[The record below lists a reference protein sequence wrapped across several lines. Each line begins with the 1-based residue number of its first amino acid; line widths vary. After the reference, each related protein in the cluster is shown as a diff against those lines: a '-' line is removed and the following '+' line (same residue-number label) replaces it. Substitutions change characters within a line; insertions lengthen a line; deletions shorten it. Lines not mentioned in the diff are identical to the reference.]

1 MDRLSRILPALAL
14 MLVVSS
20 FNVSAEDAD
29 SDDDGWTDY
38 HEESCGTDPLNG
50 QDVPRDTDSSG
61 ICDYLDA
68 DDDNDGWWDHIE
80 QICGSDPLLVDSMP
94 NDFDGDGVCDNLD
107 RDADE
112 DGWSDLNEILC
123 GSSPMDQNS
132 VPMDLNG
139 DGRCE
144 DLPIPLPDLRE
155 PIQQETVLNP
165 VVIQVVASGSVSIL
179 AAGTVYSVE
188 PLRWSASRKIGL
200 GLPMIFGLARRTK
213 DGEFQRG
220 RLYGYIESNPGIHL
234 SALTR
239 LSDLGNNHATYHL
252 DKLEKEGRIWS
263 RRDGRLLI
271 FFADSV
277 PKDAQFSSLVL
288 DINFSKNSIKRSILM
303 HLNQAD
309 LMDLGGSSGS
319 QMAKELGVSPQVF
332 SYHIRSLIDWDMVER
347 KRSGLKVS
355 LSITELGIEALTGID
370 VVTEGARSGDL
381 ASATRR

>member
-1 MDRLSRILPALAL
+1 MGRLSPLLLALAL
-14 MLVVSS
+14 LLSVSS

-29 SDDDGWTDY
+29 SDGDGWTDY
-38 HEESCGTDPLNG
+38 HEESCGTDPLNW
-50 QDVPRDTDSSG
+50 QDVPQDTDSSG
-61 ICDYLDA
+61 LCDRLDM

-80 QICGSDPLLVDSMP
+80 QICGSDPLLVNSVP
-94 NDFDGDGVCDNLD
+94 NDLDGDGICDTLD
-107 RDADE
+107 KDTDE
-112 DGWSDLNEILC
+112 DGWSDLDEILC
-123 GSSPMDQNS
+123 GSSPMDENN
-132 VPMDLNG
+132 VPVDLNG

-144 DLPIPLPDLRE
+144 ALPIPLPDIQD
-155 PIQQETVLNP
+155 PIQQEKALNP
-165 VVIQVVASGSVSIL
+165 VTIQIVASGSVTIL

-188 PLRWSASRKIGL
+188 PLRWSASRKMLL
-200 GLPMIFGLARRTK
+200 GLPMVFGLVRKTK

-239 LSDLGNNHATYHL
+239 LSDLGNNQATYHL

-277 PKDAQFSSLVL
+277 PKDVSFSSPIL

-309 LMDLGGSSGS
+309 LMDLAGSSGS
-319 QMAKELGVSPQVF
+319 QLAKELGVSPQVF

-355 LSITELGIEALTGID
+355 LSITELGIEALTGIE
-370 VVTEGARSGDL
+370 VGAEQ
-381 ASATRR
+381 

>member
-1 MDRLSRILPALAL
+1 MGRLPPLLLALAL
-14 MLVVSS
+14 LLSVSS
-20 FNVSAEDAD
+20 FNVSAEEGD
-29 SDDDGWTDY
+29 SDGDGWTDY
-38 HEESCGTDPLNG
+38 HEESCGTDPLNW
-50 QDVPRDTDSSG
+50 QDVPQDTDSSG
-61 ICDYLDA
+61 LCDRLDM

-80 QICGSDPLLVDSMP
+80 QICGSDPLLVNSVP
-94 NDFDGDGVCDNLD
+94 NDLDGDGICDTLD
-107 RDADE
+107 KDTDE
-112 DGWSDLNEILC
+112 DGWSDLDEILC
-123 GSSPMDQNS
+123 GSLPMDEKN
-132 VPMDLNG
+132 VPVDLNG

-144 DLPIPLPDLRE
+144 ALPIPLPDIQD
-155 PIQQETVLNP
+155 PIQQEKALNP
-165 VVIQVVASGSVSIL
+165 VTIQIVASGSVTIL

-188 PLRWSASRKIGL
+188 PLRWSASRKMWL
-200 GLPMIFGLARRTK
+200 GLPMVFGLVRKTK

-239 LSDLGNNHATYHL
+239 LSDLGNNQATYHL

-277 PKDAQFSSLVL
+277 PKDASFSSPVL

-309 LMDLGGSSGS
+309 LMDLAGSSGS
-319 QMAKELGVSPQVF
+319 QLAKELGVSPQVF

-355 LSITELGIEALTGID
+355 LSITELGIEALTGIE
-370 VVTEGARSGDL
+370 VGAEQ
-381 ASATRR
+381 

>member
-1 MDRLSRILPALAL
+1 MDRLSPILPALAL
-14 MLVVSS
+14 LLVVSS
-20 FNVSAEDAD
+20 FNVSAEDSD

-50 QDVPRDTDSSG
+50 QDVPQDTDSSG
-61 ICDYLDA
+61 ICDYIDA

-80 QICGSDPLLVDSMP
+80 QICGSDPLLVDSVP
-94 NDFDGDGVCDNLD
+94 NDLDGDEICDTLD
-107 RDADE
+107 KDTDE
-112 DGWSDLNEILC
+112 DGWSDLDEILC
-123 GSSPMDQNS
+123 ESSPIDS
-132 VPMDLNG
+132 GSIPLDLNG

-144 DLPIPLPDLRE
+144 VLPIALPEVRQ
-155 PIQQETVLNP
+155 PIRQE
-165 VVIQVVASGSVSIL
+165 VILQPATIQLAVGGSAAIFAAGSVY
-179 AAGTVYSVE
+179 AVE
-188 PLRWSASRKIGL
+188 PARWTVSRKAWL
-200 GLPMIFGLARRTK
+200 SLLLMFGMVRKTK

-239 LSDLGNNHATYHL
+239 LSDLGNNQATYHL
-252 DKLEKEGRIWS
+252 DLLEKEGRIWS

-277 PKDAQFSSLVL
+277 AMDTSFSSPLL

-303 HLNQAD
+303 NLNQAD
-309 LMDLGGSSGS
+309 LMDLAGPSGS
-319 QMAKELGVSPQVF
+319 QLAKEIGVSPQVF
-332 SYHIRSLIDWDMVER
+332 SYHIRSLIDWEMVER

-370 VVTEGARSGDL
+370 MQVEE
-381 ASATRR
+381 

>member
-1 MDRLSRILPALAL
+1 MGRISPLLLALAL
-14 MLVVSS
+14 LLSVSS
-20 FNVSAEDAD
+20 FIVTAEDGD
-29 SDDDGWTDY
+29 SDGDGWTDY
-38 HEESCGTDPLNG
+38 HEESCGTDPLNW
-50 QDVPRDTDSSG
+50 QDVPQDTDSSG
-61 ICDYLDA
+61 LCDRLDM

-80 QICGSDPLLVDSMP
+80 QICGSDPLLVNSVP
-94 NDFDGDGVCDNLD
+94 NDLDGDGICDTLD
-107 RDADE
+107 KDTDE
-112 DGWSDLNEILC
+112 DGWSDLDEILC
-123 GSSPMDQNS
+123 GSLPMDEKN
-132 VPMDLNG
+132 VPVDLNG

-144 DLPIPLPDLRE
+144 ALPIPLPDIQD
-155 PIQQETVLNP
+155 PIQQEKALNP
-165 VVIQVVASGSVSIL
+165 VTIQIVASGSVTIL

-188 PLRWSASRKIGL
+188 PLRWSASRKMWL
-200 GLPMIFGLARRTK
+200 GLPMVFGLVRKTK

-239 LSDLGNNHATYHL
+239 LSDLGNNQATYHL

-277 PKDAQFSSLVL
+277 PKDASFSSPVL

-309 LMDLGGSSGS
+309 LMDLAGSSGS
-319 QMAKELGVSPQVF
+319 QLAKELGVSPQVF

-347 KRSGLKVS
+347 RRSGLKVS
-355 LSITELGIEALTGID
+355 LSITELGIEALTGIE
-370 VVTEGARSGDL
+370 VGAEQ
-381 ASATRR
+381 

>member
-1 MDRLSRILPALAL
+1 MGRLSPLLLALAL
-14 MLVVSS
+14 LLSVSS
-20 FNVSAEDAD
+20 FNVSAEDGD
-29 SDDDGWTDY
+29 SDGDGWTDN
-38 HEESCGTDPLNG
+38 HEESCGTDPLNW
-50 QDVPRDTDSSG
+50 QDVPQDTDSSG

-80 QICGSDPLLVDSMP
+80 QICGSDPLLVDSVP
-94 NDFDGDGVCDNLD
+94 NDLDGDGICDTLD
-107 RDADE
+107 KDTDE
-112 DGWSDLNEILC
+112 DGWSDLDEILC
-123 GSSPMDQNS
+123 GSSPIDS
-132 VPMDLNG
+132 GSIPLDLNG

-144 DLPIPLPDLRE
+144 VLPIPLPE
-155 PIQQETVLNP
+155 VHQPIRQEVILQQAT
-165 VVIQVVASGSVSIL
+165 IQLAVGGSAAIL
-179 AAGTVYSVE
+179 AAGSVYAVE
-188 PLRWSASRKIGL
+188 PVRWSVSRKAWL
-200 GLPMIFGLARRTK
+200 SLLLMFGMVRKTK

-239 LSDLGNNHATYHL
+239 LSDLGNNQATYHL
-252 DKLEKEGRIWS
+252 DRLEKEGRIWS

-277 PKDAQFSSLVL
+277 AMDNSFSSPLL

-303 HLNQAD
+303 NLNQAD
-309 LMDLGGSSGS
+309 LMDLAGPSGS
-319 QMAKELGVSPQVF
+319 QLAKEIGVSPQVF

-370 VVTEGARSGDL
+370 IEVEQ
-381 ASATRR
+381 

>member
-1 MDRLSRILPALAL
+1 MGRIPPLLFALAL
-14 MLVVSS
+14 LLSVSS
-20 FNVSAEDAD
+20 FIASAEDGD
-29 SDDDGWTDY
+29 SDGDGWTDY
-38 HEESCGTDPLNG
+38 HEDSCGTDPLNSN
-50 QDVPRDTDSSG
+50 DVPQDSDSSG

-80 QICGSDPLLVDSMP
+80 QVCGSNPLLVDSVP
-94 NDFDGDGVCDNLD
+94 NDLDGDGICDSLD
-107 RDADE
+107 KDTDE
-112 DGWSDLNEILC
+112 DGWSDLDEILC
-123 GSSPMDQNS
+123 GSSPMDENN
-132 VPMDLNG
+132 VPVDLNG

-144 DLPIPLPDLRE
+144 MLPIPLPDIQD
-155 PIQQETVLNP
+155 PIQKEKALNP
-165 VVIQVVASGSVSIL
+165 ITIQIVASGSATIL

-188 PLRWSASRKIGL
+188 PLRWSASRKMWL
-200 GLPMIFGLARRTK
+200 GLPMIFGLVRKTK
-213 DGEFQRG
+213 NGEFQRG

-239 LSDLGNNHATYHL
+239 LSDLGNNQATYHL
-252 DKLEKEGRIWS
+252 DKLQKEGRIWS

-277 PKDAQFSSLVL
+277 PKDASFSSQVL

-309 LMDLGGSSGS
+309 LMDLAGSSGS
-319 QMAKELGVSPQVF
+319 HLAKELGVSSQVF

-355 LSITELGIEALTGID
+355 LSITELGIEALTGIE
-370 VVTEGARSGDL
+370 VGAEQ
-381 ASATRR
+381 

>member
-1 MDRLSRILPALAL
+1 MGRISPLLFALAL
-14 MLVVSS
+14 LLSVSS
-20 FNVSAEDAD
+20 FNVSAEDED
-29 SDDDGWTDY
+29 SDGDGWTDY
-38 HEESCGTDPLNG
+38 HEDSCGTDPLNW
-50 QDVPRDTDSSG
+50 QDVPQDSDSSG

-80 QICGSDPLLVDSMP
+80 QVCGSDPLLVDSVP
-94 NDFDGDGVCDNLD
+94 NDLDDDGICDSLD
-107 RDADE
+107 KDTDE
-112 DGWSDLNEILC
+112 DGWSDLDEILC
-123 GSSPMDQNS
+123 GSSPMDENN
-132 VPMDLNG
+132 VPVDLNG

-144 DLPIPLPDLRE
+144 MLPIPLPDIQD
-155 PIQQETVLNP
+155 PIQKEKALNP
-165 VVIQVVASGSVSIL
+165 ITIQIVASGSATIL

-188 PLRWSASRKIGL
+188 PLRWSASRKMWL
-200 GLPMIFGLARRTK
+200 GLPMIFGLVRKTK
-213 DGEFQRG
+213 NGEFQRG

-239 LSDLGNNHATYHL
+239 LSDLGNNQATYHL
-252 DKLEKEGRIWS
+252 DKLQKEGRIWS

-277 PKDAQFSSLVL
+277 PKDASFSSQVL

-309 LMDLGGSSGS
+309 LMDLAGSNGS
-319 QMAKELGVSPQVF
+319 HLAKELGVSSQVF

-355 LSITELGIEALTGID
+355 LSITELGIEALTGIE
-370 VVTEGARSGDL
+370 VGAEQ
-381 ASATRR
+381 

>member
-1 MDRLSRILPALAL
+1 MGRLSPLLLALAL
-14 MLVVSS
+14 LLSVSS

-29 SDDDGWTDY
+29 SDGDGWTDY
-38 HEESCGTDPLNG
+38 HEESCGTDQLNW
-50 QDVPRDTDSSG
+50 QDVPQDTDSSG
-61 ICDYLDA
+61 LCDRLDM
-68 DDDNDGWWDHIE
+68 DDDNDGWWDQIE
-80 QICGSDPLLVDSMP
+80 QICGSDPLLVNSVP
-94 NDFDGDGVCDNLD
+94 NDLDGDGICDTLD
-107 RDADE
+107 KDTDE
-112 DGWSDLNEILC
+112 DGWSDLDEILC
-123 GSSPMDQNS
+123 GSSPMDENN
-132 VPMDLNG
+132 VPVDLNG

-144 DLPIPLPDLRE
+144 ALPIPLPDIQD
-155 PIQQETVLNP
+155 PIQQEKALNP
-165 VVIQVVASGSVSIL
+165 VTIQIVASGSVTIL

-188 PLRWSASRKIGL
+188 PLRWSASRKMWL
-200 GLPMIFGLARRTK
+200 GLPMVFGLIRKTK

-239 LSDLGNNHATYHL
+239 LSDLGNNRATYHL

-277 PKDAQFSSLVL
+277 PKDVSFSSPIL

-309 LMDLGGSSGS
+309 LMDLAGSSGS
-319 QMAKELGVSPQVF
+319 QLAKELGVSPQVF

-355 LSITELGIEALTGID
+355 LSITELGIEALTGIE
-370 VVTEGARSGDL
+370 VGAEQ
-381 ASATRR
+381 

>member
-1 MDRLSRILPALAL
+1 MGRLSPLLLALAL
-14 MLVVSS
+14 LLSVSS
-20 FNVSAEDAD
+20 FNVSAEDSD
-29 SDDDGWTDY
+29 SDGDGWTDY
-38 HEESCGTDPLNG
+38 HEESCGTDPLNW
-50 QDVPRDTDSSG
+50 QDVPQDTDSSG
-61 ICDYLDA
+61 LCDRLDM

-80 QICGSDPLLVDSMP
+80 QICGSDPLLVNSVP
-94 NDFDGDGVCDNLD
+94 NDLDGDGICDTLD
-107 RDADE
+107 KDTDE
-112 DGWSDLNEILC
+112 DGWSDLDEILC
-123 GSSPMDQNS
+123 GSLPMDEKN
-132 VPMDLNG
+132 VPVDLNG

-144 DLPIPLPDLRE
+144 ALPIPLPDIQD
-155 PIQQETVLNP
+155 PIQQEKALNP
-165 VVIQVVASGSVSIL
+165 VTIQIVASGSVTIL

-188 PLRWSASRKIGL
+188 PLRWSASRKMWL
-200 GLPMIFGLARRTK
+200 GLPMVFGLVRKTK

-239 LSDLGNNHATYHL
+239 LSDLGNNQATYHL

-277 PKDAQFSSLVL
+277 PKDASFSSSVL

-309 LMDLGGSSGS
+309 LMDLAGSSGS
-319 QMAKELGVSPQVF
+319 QLAKELGVSPQVF

-355 LSITELGIEALTGID
+355 LSITELGIDALTGIE
-370 VVTEGARSGDL
+370 VGAEQ
-381 ASATRR
+381 

>member
-1 MDRLSRILPALAL
+1 MGRLSPLLLALAL
-14 MLVVSS
+14 LLSVSS
-20 FNVSAEDAD
+20 FNVSAEDGD
-29 SDDDGWTDY
+29 SDGDGWTDY
-38 HEESCGTDPLNG
+38 HEESCGTDPLNW
-50 QDVPRDTDSSG
+50 QDVPQDTDSSG

-80 QICGSDPLLVDSMP
+80 QICGSDPLLVDSVP
-94 NDFDGDGVCDNLD
+94 NDLDGDGICDTLD
-107 RDADE
+107 KDTDE
-112 DGWSDLNEILC
+112 DGWSDLDEILC
-123 GSSPMDQNS
+123 GSSPIDS
-132 VPMDLNG
+132 GSIPLDLNG

-144 DLPIPLPDLRE
+144 VLPIPLPEVRQPIRQEVILE
-155 PIQQETVLNP
+155 PAIIQL
-165 VVIQVVASGSVSIL
+165 AAGGSTAIL
-179 AAGTVYSVE
+179 AAGSIYVVE
-188 PLRWSASRKIGL
+188 PVRWSVSRKAWL
-200 GLPMIFGLARRTK
+200 SLLLMFGMVRKTK

-239 LSDLGNNHATYHL
+239 LSDLGNNQATYHL
-252 DKLEKEGRIWS
+252 DRLEKEGRIWS

-277 PKDAQFSSLVL
+277 AMDTSLSSPLL

-303 HLNQAD
+303 NLNQAD
-309 LMDLGGSSGS
+309 LMDLAGPSGS
-319 QMAKELGVSPQVF
+319 QLAKEIGVSPQVF

-370 VVTEGARSGDL
+370 IEVEQ
-381 ASATRR
+381 

>member
-1 MDRLSRILPALAL
+1 MGRLSPLLLALAL
-14 MLVVSS
+14 LLSVSS

-29 SDDDGWTDY
+29 SDGDGWTDY
-38 HEESCGTDPLNG
+38 HEESCGTDPLNW
-50 QDVPRDTDSSG
+50 QDVPQDTDSSG
-61 ICDYLDA
+61 LCDRLDM

-80 QICGSDPLLVDSMP
+80 QICGSDPLLVNSVP
-94 NDFDGDGVCDNLD
+94 NDLDGDGICDTLD
-107 RDADE
+107 KDTDE
-112 DGWSDLNEILC
+112 DGWSDLDEILC
-123 GSSPMDQNS
+123 GSLPMDEYN
-132 VPMDLNG
+132 VPVDLNG

-144 DLPIPLPDLRE
+144 ALPIPLPDIQD
-155 PIQQETVLNP
+155 PIQQEIALNP
-165 VVIQVVASGSVSIL
+165 VTIQIVASGSVTIL

-188 PLRWSASRKIGL
+188 PLRWSASRKMWL
-200 GLPMIFGLARRTK
+200 GLPMVFGLVRKTK

-239 LSDLGNNHATYHL
+239 LSDLGNNQATYHL
-252 DKLEKEGRIWS
+252 DKLEKDGRIWS

-277 PKDAQFSSLVL
+277 PKDASFSSPVL

-309 LMDLGGSSGS
+309 LMDLAGSSGS
-319 QMAKELGVSPQVF
+319 QLAKELGVSPQVF

-355 LSITELGIEALTGID
+355 LSITELGIEALTGIE
-370 VVTEGARSGDL
+370 VGAEQ
-381 ASATRR
+381 

>member
-1 MDRLSRILPALAL
+1 MGRLSPLLLALAL
-14 MLVVSS
+14 LLSVSS
-20 FNVSAEDAD
+20 FNVSAEDSD
-29 SDDDGWTDY
+29 SDGDGWTDY
-38 HEESCGTDPLNG
+38 HEESCGTDPLNW
-50 QDVPRDTDSSG
+50 QDVPQDTDSSG
-61 ICDYLDA
+61 LCDRLDM

-80 QICGSDPLLVDSMP
+80 QICGSDPLLVNSVP
-94 NDFDGDGVCDNLD
+94 NDLDGDGICDTLD
-107 RDADE
+107 KDTDE
-112 DGWSDLNEILC
+112 DGWSDLDEILC
-123 GSSPMDQNS
+123 GSLPMDEKN
-132 VPMDLNG
+132 VPVDLNG

-144 DLPIPLPDLRE
+144 ALPIPLPDIQD
-155 PIQQETVLNP
+155 PIQQEKALNP
-165 VVIQVVASGSVSIL
+165 VTIQIVASGSVTIL

-188 PLRWSASRKIGL
+188 PLRWSASRKMWL
-200 GLPMIFGLARRTK
+200 GLPMVFGLVRKTK

-239 LSDLGNNHATYHL
+239 LSDLGNNQATYHL
-252 DKLEKEGRIWS
+252 DKLEKEERIWS

-277 PKDAQFSSLVL
+277 PKDASFSSPVL

-309 LMDLGGSSGS
+309 LMDLAGSSGS
-319 QMAKELGVSPQVF
+319 QLAKELGVSPQVF

-355 LSITELGIEALTGID
+355 LSITELGIEALTGIE
-370 VVTEGARSGDL
+370 VGAEQ
-381 ASATRR
+381 

>member
-1 MDRLSRILPALAL
+1 MGRLSPLLLALAL
-14 MLVVSS
+14 LLSVSS

-29 SDDDGWTDY
+29 SDGDGWTDY
-38 HEESCGTDPLNG
+38 HEESCGTDPLNW
-50 QDVPRDTDSSG
+50 QDVPQDTDSSG
-61 ICDYLDA
+61 LCDRLDM

-80 QICGSDPLLVDSMP
+80 QICGSDPLLVNSVP
-94 NDFDGDGVCDNLD
+94 NDLDGDGICDTLD
-107 RDADE
+107 KDTDE
-112 DGWSDLNEILC
+112 DGWSDLDEILC
-123 GSSPMDQNS
+123 GSLPMDEKN
-132 VPMDLNG
+132 VPVDLNG

-144 DLPIPLPDLRE
+144 TLPIPLPDIQD
-155 PIQQETVLNP
+155 PIQQEKALNP
-165 VVIQVVASGSVSIL
+165 VTIKIVASGSVTIL

-188 PLRWSASRKIGL
+188 PLRWSASRKMWL
-200 GLPMIFGLARRTK
+200 GLPMVFGLVRKTK

-239 LSDLGNNHATYHL
+239 LSDLGNNQATYHL

-277 PKDAQFSSLVL
+277 PKDASFSSPVL

-303 HLNQAD
+303 HLSQAD
-309 LMDLGGSSGS
+309 LMDLAGSSGS
-319 QMAKELGVSPQVF
+319 QLAKELGVSPQVF

-355 LSITELGIEALTGID
+355 LSITELGIEALTGIE
-370 VVTEGARSGDL
+370 VGAEQ
-381 ASATRR
+381 

>member
-1 MDRLSRILPALAL
+1 MGRISPLLFALAL
-14 MLVVSS
+14 LLSVSS
-20 FNVSAEDAD
+20 FNVSAEDED
-29 SDDDGWTDY
+29 SDGDGWTDY
-38 HEESCGTDPLNG
+38 HEDSCGTDPLNW
-50 QDVPRDTDSSG
+50 QDVPQDSDSSG

-80 QICGSDPLLVDSMP
+80 QVCGSDPLLVDSVP
-94 NDFDGDGVCDNLD
+94 NDWDDDGICDSLD
-107 RDADE
+107 KDTDE
-112 DGWSDLNEILC
+112 DGWSDLDEILC
-123 GSSPMDQNS
+123 GSSPMDENN
-132 VPMDLNG
+132 VPVDLNG

-144 DLPIPLPDLRE
+144 MLPIPLPDIQD
-155 PIQQETVLNP
+155 PIQKEKALNP
-165 VVIQVVASGSVSIL
+165 ITIQIVASGSATIL

-188 PLRWSASRKIGL
+188 PLRWSASRKMWL
-200 GLPMIFGLARRTK
+200 GLPMIFGLVRKTK
-213 DGEFQRG
+213 NGEFQRG

-239 LSDLGNNHATYHL
+239 LSDLGNNQATYHL
-252 DKLEKEGRIWS
+252 DKLQKEGRIWS

-277 PKDAQFSSLVL
+277 PKDASFSSQVL

-309 LMDLGGSSGS
+309 LMDLAGSNGS
-319 QMAKELGVSPQVF
+319 HLAKELGVSSQVF

-355 LSITELGIEALTGID
+355 LSITELGIEALTGIE
-370 VVTEGARSGDL
+370 VGAEQ
-381 ASATRR
+381 

>member
-1 MDRLSRILPALAL
+1 MGRLPPLLLALAL
-14 MLVVSS
+14 LLSVSS
-20 FNVSAEDAD
+20 FNVSAEEGD
-29 SDDDGWTDY
+29 SDGDGWTDY
-38 HEESCGTDPLNG
+38 HEESCGTDPLNW
-50 QDVPRDTDSSG
+50 QDVPQDTDSSG
-61 ICDYLDA
+61 LCDRLDM

-80 QICGSDPLLVDSMP
+80 QICGSDPLLVNSVP
-94 NDFDGDGVCDNLD
+94 NDLDGDGICDTLD
-107 RDADE
+107 KDTDE
-112 DGWSDLNEILC
+112 DGWSDLDEILC
-123 GSSPMDQNS
+123 GSLPMDENN
-132 VPMDLNG
+132 VPVDLNG

-144 DLPIPLPDLRE
+144 ELPIPLPDIQD
-155 PIQQETVLNP
+155 PIQQEKALNP
-165 VVIQVVASGSVSIL
+165 VTIQIVATGSVTIL

-188 PLRWSASRKIGL
+188 PLRWSASRKMWL
-200 GLPMIFGLARRTK
+200 GLPMVFGLVRKTK

-239 LSDLGNNHATYHL
+239 LSDLGNNQATYHL
-252 DKLEKEGRIWS
+252 DKLEKEDRIWS

-277 PKDAQFSSLVL
+277 PKDASFSSPVL

-309 LMDLGGSSGS
+309 LMDLAGSSGS
-319 QMAKELGVSPQVF
+319 QLAKELGVSPQVF

-355 LSITELGIEALTGID
+355 LSITELGIEALTGIE
-370 VVTEGARSGDL
+370 VGEEQ
-381 ASATRR
+381 

>member
-1 MDRLSRILPALAL
+1 MGRLSPLLLALAL
-14 MLVVSS
+14 LLSVSS
-20 FNVSAEDAD
+20 FNVSAEDSD
-29 SDDDGWTDY
+29 SDGDGWTDY
-38 HEESCGTDPLNG
+38 HEESCGTDPLNW
-50 QDVPRDTDSSG
+50 QDVPQDTDSSG
-61 ICDYLDA
+61 LCDRLDM

-80 QICGSDPLLVDSMP
+80 QICGSDPLLVNSVP
-94 NDFDGDGVCDNLD
+94 NDLDGDGICDTLD
-107 RDADE
+107 KDTDE
-112 DGWSDLNEILC
+112 DGWSDLDEILC
-123 GSSPMDQNS
+123 GSLPMDEKN
-132 VPMDLNG
+132 VPVDLNG

-144 DLPIPLPDLRE
+144 ALPIPLPDIQD
-155 PIQQETVLNP
+155 PIQQEKALNP
-165 VVIQVVASGSVSIL
+165 VTIQIVASGSVTIL

-188 PLRWSASRKIGL
+188 PLRWSASRKMWL
-200 GLPMIFGLARRTK
+200 GLPMVFGLVRKTK

-239 LSDLGNNHATYHL
+239 LSDLGNNQATYHL

-277 PKDAQFSSLVL
+277 PKDASFSSSVL

-309 LMDLGGSSGS
+309 LMDLAGSSGS
-319 QMAKELGVSPQVF
+319 QLAKELGVSPQVF

-355 LSITELGIEALTGID
+355 LSITELGIEALTGIE
-370 VVTEGARSGDL
+370 VGAEQ
-381 ASATRR
+381 

>member
-1 MDRLSRILPALAL
+1 MGRLSPLLLALAL
-14 MLVVSS
+14 LLSVSS
-20 FNVSAEDAD
+20 FNVSAEDGD
-29 SDDDGWTDY
+29 SDGDGWTDY
-38 HEESCGTDPLNG
+38 HEESCGTDPLNW
-50 QDVPRDTDSSG
+50 QDVPQDTDSSG

-80 QICGSDPLLVDSMP
+80 QICGSDPLLVDSVP
-94 NDFDGDGVCDNLD
+94 NDLDGDGICDTLD
-107 RDADE
+107 KDTDE
-112 DGWSDLNEILC
+112 DGWSDLDEILC
-123 GSSPMDQNS
+123 GSSPIDS
-132 VPMDLNG
+132 GSIPLDLNG

-144 DLPIPLPDLRE
+144 VLPIPLPEVRQPIRQEVILE
-155 PIQQETVLNP
+155 PAIIQL
-165 VVIQVVASGSVSIL
+165 AAGGSTAIL
-179 AAGTVYSVE
+179 AAGSIYVVE
-188 PLRWSASRKIGL
+188 PVRWTVSRKAWL
-200 GLPMIFGLARRTK
+200 SLLLMFGMVRKTK

-239 LSDLGNNHATYHL
+239 LSDLGNNQATYHL
-252 DKLEKEGRIWS
+252 DRLEKEGRIWS

-277 PKDAQFSSLVL
+277 AMDTSLSSPLL

-303 HLNQAD
+303 NLNQAD
-309 LMDLGGSSGS
+309 LMDLAGPSGS
-319 QMAKELGVSPQVF
+319 QLAKEIGVSPQVF

-370 VVTEGARSGDL
+370 IEVEQ
-381 ASATRR
+381 